1 MFKINQMP
9 LDLDNRKHMAS
20 MNGSVMVPGV
30 NGTNLTTKTLSNTSL
45 ASSTNA
51 RQLSTKTVNLK
62 NSNFI
67 SNNPFLS
74 MNTNWMSN
82 GTSNTHIFNTITI
95 SNKSKL

>member
-1 MFKINQMP
+1 MP

-20 MNGSVMVPGV
+20 MNGSVMVPAA
-30 NGTNLTTKTLSNTSL
+30 NGTNLVSKPPSSTSL
-45 ASSTNA
+45 SSANG

-74 MNTNWMSN
+74 LNTNWMSN

-95 SNKSKL
+95 SNKSKKT

>member
-1 MFKINQMP
+1 MP

-20 MNGSVMVPGV
+20 MNGSVMVPAV
-30 NGTNLTTKTLSNTSL
+30 NGTNLTTKTSSSTSL
-45 ASSTNA
+45 SSTNA

-95 SNKSKL
+95 SNKSKFKKNH